1 MASNS
6 SLSDNFTIP
15 DGLPLNPIDPQWV
28 TNLWPT
34 TSMNSSLGSV
44 MLTLAIYVGLLAAA
58 LILFLVAK
66 ALPKWW
72 GHIVPVLVF
81 GLGAVIAFGGYTA
94 YGQWNTKQNI
104 NTDAMAVEVGKT
116 AEWVNLQ
123 NISLDNRGAWDLV
136 CTYYADKNKY
146 CRTINPTVNYMGNL
160 IEIKLLKGEDGN
172 LKLVDAKTSAPLL
185 AAK

>member
-15 DGLPLNPIDPQWV
+15 DGLPLNPIDPQWL
-28 TNLWPT
+28 THLWPT

-44 MLTLAIYVGLLAAA
+44 MLTLAIYVGLLVAA
-58 LILFLVAK
+58 LILFLVTK

-72 GHIVPVLVF
+72 GKIVPVLVF
-81 GLGAVIAFGGYTA
+81 GVGAVIAFGGYTA
-94 YGQWNTKQNI
+94 YGEWNTKQNI

-136 CTYYADKNKY
+136 CTYYGDKNKY
-146 CRTINPTVNYMGNL
+146 CRTINPTINYKGS
-160 IEIKLLKGEDGN
+160 IITIKLMKTENGSIQ
-172 LKLVDAKTSAPLL
+172 LVDAKTSSPV